1 MHTTAMQLQFML
13 VASLS
18 LLGLAA
24 AGSVLLIKSLERRE
38 AAMAQP
44 RSEAARARWRVQMR
58 AWRRRYA
65 LAAAALAAM
74 LLLFG
79 LLVFSRQPV

>member
-13 VASLS
+13 IATLS

-24 AGSVLLIKSLERRE
+24 AGSVLLIKGLERRE
-38 AAMAQP
+38 ATLARPHGA
-44 RSEAARARWRVQMR
+44 AARARWRAQMR
-58 AWRRRYA
+58 SWRRRYA
-65 LAAAALAAM
+65 LAGAALAAM

-79 LLVFSRQPV
+79 LYVFSRQLA